1 MELLV
6 ILVLLAVA
14 NVALLL
20 GWGSDTRD
28 NQNWNPVRRA

>member
-6 ILVLLAVA
+6 LLLLLVAA

-20 GWGSDTRD
+20 GWGADTRD
-28 NQNWNPVRRA
+28 NANWNPVRRH